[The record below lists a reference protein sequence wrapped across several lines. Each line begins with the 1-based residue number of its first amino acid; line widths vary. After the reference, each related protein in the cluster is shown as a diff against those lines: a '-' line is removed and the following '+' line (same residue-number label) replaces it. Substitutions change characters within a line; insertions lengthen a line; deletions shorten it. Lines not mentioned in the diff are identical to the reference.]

1 MIGRL
6 VTALDVTMTC
16 LFPIEQQLCGRV
28 FSGFSTTASN
38 CFIEVCQEATFQLLN
53 LATSVGSGSPSKWCL
68 LKKLDIFKQ
77 LHSLIPKVQSLFPES
92 TLLYEAIAVHNRL
105 GEAIRDLFIEMHN
118 YIFRVPAANLVDSS
132 YGQCHQMTIE
142 VMSYMNSVC
151 RSKRTLEQIL
161 QEYSKV
167 DNEVEASSFFMKQ
180 MEQIIGMLQK
190 KLIFESK
197 NYKDLALR
205 HIFMLNNRSHI
216 EAMNKSCELGTI
228 LGNDWFQNNI
238 EKIHEN
244 LELYKGSSWN
254 KVANF
259 LHLENIGNTTDELLK
274 KKIHLLNSHFEDMCR
289 VQSAWSVYDNKL
301 REEIISSV
309 GNILLPAYEIFVRR
323 LQDILGKQA
332 YKYIKYG
339 MFEIQDLLNH
349 LFLGN
354 ENI

>member
-1 MIGRL
+1 
-6 VTALDVTMTC
+6 
-16 LFPIEQQLCGRV
+16 
-28 FSGFSTTASN
+28 
-38 CFIEVCQEATFQLLN
+38 
-53 LATSVGSGSPSKWCL
+53 
-68 LKKLDIFKQ
+68 
-77 LHSLIPKVQSLFPES
+77 
-92 TLLYEAIAVHNRL
+92 
-105 GEAIRDLFIEMHN
+105 
-118 YIFRVPAANLVDSS
+118 
-132 YGQCHQMTIE
+132 MTIE

-216 EAMNKSCELGTI
+216 EDMNKSWELGTI
-228 LGNDWFQNNI
+228 LGNEWFQNNI

-254 KVANF
+254 KVADF
-259 LHLENIGNTTDELLK
+259 LNLENIGNTTDELLK
-274 KKIHLLNSHFEDMCR
+274 KKIHLFNSHFEDMCR
-289 VQSAWSVYDNKL
+289 VQSAWSVYDYKL

-309 GNILLPAYEIFVRR
+309 GNILLPAYGIFVGR
-323 LQDILGKQA
+323 LQDILGNQA

-339 MFEIQDLLNH
+339 TFKIQDLLNY
-349 LFLGN
+349 LFLGI
-354 ENI
+354 ENM

>member
-1 MIGRL
+1 MDKKIG
-6 VTALDVTMTC
+6 V
-16 LFPIEQQLCGRV
+16 
-28 FSGFSTTASN
+28 
-38 CFIEVCQEATFQLLN
+38 
-53 LATSVGSGSPSKWCL
+53 
-68 LKKLDIFKQ
+68 
-77 LHSLIPKVQSLFPES
+77 
-92 TLLYEAIAVHNRL
+92 
-105 GEAIRDLFIEMHN
+105 
-118 YIFRVPAANLVDSS
+118 
-132 YGQCHQMTIE
+132 
-142 VMSYMNSVC
+142 
-151 RSKRTLEQIL
+151 
-161 QEYSKV
+161 
-167 DNEVEASSFFMKQ
+167 
-180 MEQIIGMLQK
+180 LQK
-190 KLIFESK
+190 KIIVMSK
-197 NYKDLALR
+197 KYKDPALR

-254 KVANF
+254 KVADF
-259 LHLENIGNTTDELLK
+259 LNLENIGNTTDELLK

-309 GNILLPAYEIFVRR
+309 GNMLLPAYGIFVGR
-323 LQDILGKQA
+323 LQDILGNQA